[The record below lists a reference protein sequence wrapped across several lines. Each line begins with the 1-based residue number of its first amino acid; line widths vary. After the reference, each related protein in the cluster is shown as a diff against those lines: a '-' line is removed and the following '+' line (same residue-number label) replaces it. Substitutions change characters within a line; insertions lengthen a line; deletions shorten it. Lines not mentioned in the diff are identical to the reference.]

1 MININLKIKNY
12 FFKKKLKFEV
22 VKTPSYELTDVWT
35 GDSEFGK
42 KISDSKNPI
51 KLIENIDSFNFVRDL
66 KAYGILKTRALA
78 RKLVN
83 YWIDNNQN
91 LLTNAFNHA
100 IIANRV
106 SILCMT
112 YSWFAKSGKEEFQQK
127 LLNSITQQLKI
138 QELKFFAPTMCQ
150 KWSLAPQFVAM
161 EFV

>member
-35 GDSEFGK
+35 GDAEFGK

-51 KLIENIDSFNFVRDL
+51 KLIENIHSFNFVRDL

-100 IIANRV
+100 IIANRI

-112 YSWFAKSGKEEFQQK
+112 Y
-127 LLNSITQQLKI
+127 
-138 QELKFFAPTMCQ
+138 
-150 KWSLAPQFVAM
+150 
-161 EFV
+161 